1 MGALERDNNI
11 AYDEETGKAI
21 DIGNTEASPMAI
33 TIEARFRLY

>member
-21 DIGNTEASPMAI
+21 DIANTVAFPM
-33 TIEARFRLY
+33 TIKNRSSISS